1 MKEHQDLLNAWAE
14 SDWQGRSADVQR
26 ILIQAGR
33 SKMQSWYYDF
43 LSEMSLNQEE
53 DIAREAAEV
62 LLKLYG
68 NDDVYQ
74 RMLNSSSKDVRQQA
88 VYFFFQDDALPDKQT
103 ARKLLQIEEYHQKIV
118 DGLIDRVKETPRLL
132 PELFERY
139 KTAENELERTGYARV
154 LSTRIRYFIMQID
167 KEDAGEIRELI
178 DDIITLRL
186 SSPIINFLNINK
198 NLSKEKLL
206 LEAIAPHFHTHEYFL
221 HQCQMYLNP
230 ELKKKLNLP
239 PLPRSYSTK
248 KIQLTLKDRQYL
260 IALAALTLS
269 VPFVIF
275 FLLKGAILPFMSRE
289 EKLVSFIFMYHSI
302 FAVYTVAINSIYFF
316 LLIQSWKGF
325 HEKQLNWESAGK
337 KFLYTSGILPSVTI
351 LAPAYNEESTIAES
365 IYSLLSL
372 RYPDSELI
380 VINDGSSDSTMETL
394 VSQFDLQLVDYSL
407 NGTIETSPVR
417 GLYKNDRIPNLL
429 VIDKENGGKADA
441 LNTGL
446 NIASG
451 EYICSIDSDSLLEPE
466 SLTKMMFQTLIR
478 SERTVAVGGNI
489 IPVNGCRVEKGA
501 ISEVHVAQNKYAR
514 YQTIEY
520 LRSFITGR
528 MGWARMNMLMIIS
541 GAFGAFRR
549 QDVMDIGGYM
559 TGKGTQKKDTVG
571 EDMELVVRLTRHL
584 HEQKIKYFVDYA
596 PNANC
601 WTEVPDNL
609 KDLMKQRDRWQRV
622 LIENLVYH
630 RKMLLNRNYGITG
643 LLVFP
648 YFYLFELLGPFWET
662 GGYFVLILTL
672 LLGLLSSK
680 VFLVMFSIVVLFG
693 ILISSTAL
701 FLSEKGILTL
711 PKQDFGR
718 LVSRAVMENLG
729 FRQLISMYRTFT
741 YFSYLTKNKDWQKFK
756 RIGFNSS
763 GDHIRSNSTVRV
775 IIIAA
780 VSAIAVA
787 FTATAVYM
795 KYLRPGGHAGSFTYA
810 VSDIQT
816 PEKYKIN
823 QLEWPFQN
831 SRGYRKESPAEVF
844 ILSSVVPAE
853 ASDEEALR
861 GIDSVKER
869 AKDSSLLVCN
879 GLLLNSDIH
888 PLYRNLLQDYIQVEP
903 SGWSVIY
910 SREKD
915 PSLVFQHESGKIIT
929 LKGKEHFN
937 GRPPNAQFRE
947 HSANI
952 YSWIPIYKAAGA
964 TRVTTLVNLGLN
976 QKGGNLLQE
985 AGIPEDIPLIMEN
998 YNYPTATAFFTVNIY
1013 HSTPV
1018 SERSWLFKRYAY
1030 NLKTTLYKQGSNDEL
1045 YWRIFDPWIDD
1056 LVETITA
1063 TNPKPMVETEKTI
1076 FTTDNSQFYIKIPG
1090 EDTTPFYIKGV
1101 NLGTALPGKWFTEPP
1116 ERERLYYH
1124 WFTSMKEIHLNTLR
1138 VYTLL
1143 PPSFYRAF
1151 RKFNLDHPADPLYLI
1166 QEIWPEENPPN
1177 KDYLERQY
1185 DETYRK
1191 EITLNIDALHGKGNI
1206 QYRLHQAW
1214 GNYSNDVTPWLIG
1227 YLIGRELEPEEV
1239 EETNQR
1245 NPEYIYHG
1253 NFVSAPRGPATE
1265 AWLAAMVD
1273 HAISYETETYG
1284 TSHPMG
1290 IVSWP
1295 LLDPQHHPVEWN
1307 DPRLQGKTPPTDRIE
1322 MDINRLIVENNSFG
1336 GLFGAYHIYPNYPDF
1351 MNNQSSYAEYRDD
1364 KGVFRYGGYLNEFI
1378 RTQVK
1383 YPAIVAEYGISTSAA
1398 EAHHSPDGYHHGGLS
1413 EDSQAEGIIRMTEAI
1428 RREGYGGSIIFEWI
1442 DEWAKKTWTTEPFM
1456 IPYNRHALW
1465 HNPLDPEQNY
1475 GIVAMAASSE
1485 RSFKEHA
1492 AADSPIKIQLWGSEA
1507 HLYIRINY
1515 FDPDVF
1521 NLQTGKILFG
1531 FDTYAPNKGILN
1543 FPNLPD
1549 FSTPT
1554 GMESIAEIS
1563 LKENK
1568 ARILNATDYNIGN
1581 NTFGSSSRE
1590 SQTFDP
1596 IKILINAAYT
1606 NERGIPVPAYFTE
1619 WGELHTGPLDEAR
1632 NSFYTDNESLTLR
1645 IPWGLLNVSDPST
1658 GFVLDN
1664 PEKVTTVLAADQL
1677 NTANSREIRV
1687 YGVLIDNSNQVLFQ
1701 FPELSYTWGKWD
1713 KPEYTETPKKS
1724 VRMLSEYFSQIE

>member
-1 MKEHQDLLNAWAE
+1 MDKSWLLIYLLIITLISLIVWVLGTTLLVRFKTRRRNRKTEKLEELIRQSVAAGKITGIENLSLSEQIDYLLEWEAVSQNIEIPDAISKELSLYIKEWNIRAQVDSKLRSRFLRNRVSGIRLSDLFDNPTKASILQNQLISEPKLFLRLKIVYLLCETGIPDIVNYVVDSMDGAEELYRKKVISIMKEHQDLLNAWAE
-14 SDWQGRSADVQR
+14 SDWQRQSTDVQR
-26 ILIQAGR
+26 VLIQACR
-33 SKMQSWYYDF
+33 SKMQNWYYDF

-53 DIAREAAEV
+53 DIAGEAAEV
-62 LLKLYG
+62 LLELYG

-74 RMLNSSSKDVRQQA
+74 RMLDSSSKEVRQKA
-88 VYFFFQDDALPDKQT
+88 VYYFFQDDALPDQQT
-103 ARKLLQIEEYHQKIV
+103 TRKLLQIEEYHQKIV

-139 KTAENELERTGYARV
+139 KTAENEQERTGYARV

-221 HQCQMYLNP
+221 HQCQMYLNRG
-230 ELKKKLNLP
+230 LKKKLNLP

-260 IALAALTLS
+260 IALAAITLS

-275 FLLKGAILPFMSRE
+275 FLFKGAILPFMSGE

-302 FAVYTVAINSIYFF
+302 FAVYTIAINSIYFF
-316 LLIQSWKGF
+316 LLVQSWKGF

-351 LAPAYNEESTIAES
+351 LAPAYNEESTIVQS

-380 VINDGSSDSTMETL
+380 VINDGSSDSTMNTL
-394 VSQFDLQLVDYSL
+394 ISKFDLQLVDYSL

-441 LNTGL
+441 LNTAL

-478 SERTVAVGGNI
+478 AERTVAVGGNI

-541 GAFGAFRR
+541 GAFGAFRK

-584 HEQKIKYFVDYA
+584 HEQKAKYFVDYA

-609 KDLMKQRDRWQRV
+609 TDLMKQRDRWQRG

-662 GGYFVLILTL
+662 GGYCVLLLTL

-680 VFLVMFSIVVLFG
+680 VFFVMFSIVVLFG
-693 ILISSTAL
+693 ILISTTAL

-711 PKQDFGR
+711 PKQDFGK
-718 LVSRAVMENLG
+718 LVSRAVLENLG
-729 FRQLISMYRTFT
+729 FRQIISMYRTFT

-763 GDHIRSNSTVRV
+763 GDHTINQSKVRV
-775 IIIAA
+775 IVAA
-780 VSAIAVA
+780 AISAVIFA
-787 FTATAVYM
+787 FAGTAVYV
-795 KYLRPGGHAGSFTYA
+795 KFLRPGHTGSFTYTI
-810 VSDIQT
+810 SDSRT
-816 PEKYKIN
+816 PDKYKIN

-831 SRGYRKESPAEVF
+831 SNGSRKENTAEVF

-853 ASDEEALR
+853 ATDEEALL
-861 GIDSVKER
+861 GIDLIKER
-869 AKDSSLLVCN
+869 AKNSSFLICN
-879 GLLLNSDIH
+879 GFLLNSDIH
-888 PLYRNLLQDYIQVEP
+888 RLYKDLLEDYIQVEP

-910 SREKD
+910 SREKE
-915 PSLVFQHESGKIIT
+915 PSLLFQHESGKTIT
-929 LKGKEHFN
+929 IKGKEHFS
-937 GRPPNAQFRE
+937 GRAPTAQFLGK
-947 HSANI
+947 SARI
-952 YSWIPIYKAAGA
+952 YSWIPIYKTTGA
-964 TRVTTLVNLGLN
+964 THARTLIDLGLN
-976 QKGGNLLQE
+976 EKGIALLRE
-985 AGIPEDIPLIMEN
+985 AGIPDDVPLIMEN

-1018 SERSWLFKRYAY
+1018 SERSWLYKRYAY

-1045 YWRIFDPWIDD
+1045 YWRIFDPWIDNLMEKHAD
-1056 LVETITA
+1056 NQTYAFTS
-1063 TNPKPMVETEKTI
+1063 PEKTVFSI
-1076 FTTDNSQFYIKIPG
+1076 QNRQFYQTVPG
-1090 EDTTPFYIKGV
+1090 GDTTPFYIKGV
-1101 NLGTALPGKWFTEPP
+1101 NLGTALPGTWFTEPP
-1116 ERERLYYH
+1116 ERERLYYQ
-1124 WFTSMKEIHLNTLR
+1124 WFKSMKGMHLNTLR
-1138 VYTLL
+1138 IYTLL

-1151 RKFNLDHPADPLYLI
+1151 RKYNLEHTDDPLFLI
-1166 QEIWPEENPPN
+1166 QEIWPEENPPD
-1177 KDYLERQY
+1177 KDYLEPQY
-1185 DETYRK
+1185 DERYRN
-1191 EITLNIDALHGKGNI
+1191 EIILNIDALHGEGNI
-1206 QYRLHQAW
+1206 QHRLHQSW
-1214 GNYSNDVTPWLIG
+1214 GNYANDVTPWLIG

-1239 EETNQR
+1239 YETNHR
-1245 NPEYIYHG
+1245 NPAFIYTG
-1253 NFVSAPRGPATE
+1253 SFVSAPRGPATE
-1265 AWLAAMVD
+1265 AWLASMVD
-1273 HAISYETETYG
+1273 HAISYETKTYG
-1284 TSHPMG
+1284 KSHPMG

-1295 LLDPQHHPVEWN
+1295 LLDPQHHPVEWT
-1307 DPRLQGKTPPTDRIE
+1307 DPRLQGKTPPTDKIE
-1322 MDINRLIVENNSFG
+1322 MDINRLVVENNSFG

-1351 MNNQSSYAEYRDD
+1351 MNNQASYANYKDS

-1413 EDSQAEGIIRMTEAI
+1413 EESQAEGIIRMTEAI
-1428 RREGYGGSIIFEWI
+1428 RNEGYSGSIIFE
-1442 DEWAKKTWTTEPFM
+1442 
-1456 IPYNRHALW
+1456 
-1465 HNPLDPEQNY
+1465 
-1475 GIVAMAASSE
+1475 
-1485 RSFKEHA
+1485 
-1492 AADSPIKIQLWGSEA
+1492 
-1507 HLYIRINY
+1507 
-1515 FDPDVF
+1515 
-1521 NLQTGKILFG
+1521 
-1531 FDTYAPNKGILN
+1531 
-1543 FPNLPD
+1543 
-1549 FSTPT
+1549 
-1554 GMESIAEIS
+1554 
-1563 LKENK
+1563 
-1568 ARILNATDYNIGN
+1568 
-1581 NTFGSSSRE
+1581 
-1590 SQTFDP
+1590 
-1596 IKILINAAYT
+1596 
-1606 NERGIPVPAYFTE
+1606 
-1619 WGELHTGPLDEAR
+1619 
-1632 NSFYTDNESLTLR
+1632 
-1645 IPWGLLNVSDPST
+1645 
-1658 GFVLDN
+1658 
-1664 PEKVTTVLAADQL
+1664 
-1677 NTANSREIRV
+1677 
-1687 YGVLIDNSNQVLFQ
+1687 
-1701 FPELSYTWGKWD
+1701 
-1713 KPEYTETPKKS
+1713 
-1724 VRMLSEYFSQIE
+1724 